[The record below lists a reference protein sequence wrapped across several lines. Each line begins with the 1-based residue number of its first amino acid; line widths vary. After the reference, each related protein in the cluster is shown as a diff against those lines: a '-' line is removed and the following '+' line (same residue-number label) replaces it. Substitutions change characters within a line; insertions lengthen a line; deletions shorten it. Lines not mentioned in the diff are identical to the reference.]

1 MHVLKLLAGAGFMI
15 NVRKCKFLVSRLT
28 VVGQEVE
35 EQCYRPIEKPIQKL
49 FGAQPPQ
56 TYKQL

>member
-1 MHVLKLLAGAGFMI
+1 MEVLKALAGAGFMI
-15 NVRKCKFLVSRLT
+15 NVRKCKFLVDRLT

-35 EQCYRPIEKPIQKL
+35 DQCYKPIEKPIHKL
-49 FGAQPPQ
+49 FGARPPQ